1 MDKILMLLVLVLVVI
16 KKSRLDTKL
25 LSHVVGTDAV
35 GIHGISTHP
44 VAKAFGILVPVLS
57 NVQNKRDVILISG
70 GWCGFVPDKLLNLFR
85 KSLIVMNS
93 LIR

>member
-1 MDKILMLLVLVLVVI
+1 MLLVLVLVVNI
-16 KKSRLDTKL
+16 IARNKKKQTWYQTAA
-25 LSHVVGTDAV
+25 HVVGTDAV

-70 GWCGFVPDKLLNLFR
+70 GWCGFVPDKLLNLFG